1 LIAWLAQEE
10 KQRRERRCSFEIAGE
25 INSALLV
32 AVGVAALLTT
42 TLLVFRFSLAVLV
55 GVAALLPAAL
65 LVLALLVLVVV
76 LMAGLALI
84 FVSHVGISCS
94 F

>member
-1 LIAWLAQEE
+1 
-10 KQRRERRCSFEIAGE
+10 
-25 INSALLV
+25 V
-32 AVGVAALLTT
+32 TALLTT
-42 TLLVFRFSLAVLV
+42 ALFVFRFSLAVLV
-55 GVAALLPAAL
+55 GVAALLPAALLAIGLLVLVLLLTTLAL

-84 FVSHVGISCS
+84 FVSHVGISSS